1 MIEQFFLIYC
11 KFFCQKERLLTFEH
25 FEKKKMDSIAQQF
38 LKLLTSKDVKK
49 CSKYSVPA
57 FSYTVS
63 VLNQPNAKLTNHKK
77 LTQIP

>member
-1 MIEQFFLIYC
+1 
-11 KFFCQKERLLTFEH
+11 
-25 FEKKKMDSIAQQF
+25 MDSIAQQF

-49 CSKYSVPA
+49 CNKYSVSA

-63 VLNQPNAKLTNHKK
+63 VLNQPNAKSTNHKK